1 MRSRRSSRGTT
12 FLRTGVIVCAE
23 RSLGVPTR
31 SLRFAMRGP
40 KTIARHKDS
49 EVRYRPKA
57 EQGDEVR
64 HGPWALRRID
74 GANGLGS

>member
-1 MRSRRSSRGTT
+1 
-12 FLRTGVIVCAE
+12 
-23 RSLGVPTR
+23 
-31 SLRFAMRGP
+31 MRGP